1 MTPNSHLRVCYN
13 ICRIV
18 VTCSITSSNSHLD
31 VYENK
36 SACKQGRKLRECD
49 ERSVSGDNRS
59 LSLSDKRM
67 FSPQLWEDLGTA

>member
-1 MTPNSHLRVCYN
+1 M
-13 ICRIV
+13 
-18 VTCSITSSNSHLD
+18 SSNSHLD

-36 SACKQGRKLRECD
+36 SACKQGRELRECD

-59 LSLSDKRM
+59 LSPSDKRM